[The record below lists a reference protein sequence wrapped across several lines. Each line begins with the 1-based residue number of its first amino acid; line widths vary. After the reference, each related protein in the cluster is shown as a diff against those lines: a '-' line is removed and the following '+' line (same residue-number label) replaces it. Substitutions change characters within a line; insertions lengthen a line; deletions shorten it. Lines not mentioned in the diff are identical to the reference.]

1 MLAPE
6 ELELQVVLI
15 LVVDQMAM
23 TLTLVEH
30 QVRYLFAQPVEV
42 LVEVELLHR
51 EVGVHLAALIIK
63 ILQAVAQ
70 LLVQQETLLELLVH
84 QVH

>member
-30 QVRYLFAQPVEV
+30 QVQYLFAQPVEV
-42 LVEVELLHR
+42 
-51 EVGVHLAALIIK
+51 
-63 ILQAVAQ
+63 
-70 LLVQQETLLELLVH
+70 
-84 QVH
+84 